1 MKKFYNTFTN
11 AIRISEVENGESAY
25 WNYAPPNFATSDSM
39 KANDDFFNKYLF
51 PYMKGLK
58 KCNARQNDY
67 SSVMVDVDEPFKMID
82 RSRFIFEDGS
92 CFNILSE
99 GNLYNRSTLSGIF
112 DYNCNKKPNKGG
124 KNQFYFYIYIY
135 IYIYIMLA

>member
-1 MKKFYNTFTN
+1 
-11 AIRISEVENGESAY
+11 
-25 WNYAPPNFATSDSM
+25 
-39 KANDDFFNKYLF
+39 
-51 PYMKGLK
+51 MKGLK
-58 KCNARQNDY
+58 KCNARQNDC

-112 DYNCNKKPNKGG
+112 DYNCNKKPNNGG
-124 KNQFYFYIYIY
+124 KDQFYFYIV
-135 IYIYIMLA
+135 LASNANDVTPFTYSNKYDIRKHSRLEILEHCKANKFSCGALIQFDNWNIGDDYPIKF